1 MHVCVRVHTHAC
13 ACACQCLCTCKH
25 AHVCGCVRVCMHKER
40 KKMRNFKIN
49 SKTINSHQ
57 YYLHILHLFSFL
69 LKCSKQSCLVG
80 LHMNVNLLKPIR
92 QTFIFFFVI
101 SPLQHSCFK
110 LFLLLFN
117 FLILKTLQYIRD
129 CTTKFQYALH
139 QSHTCTLFCKL
150 YMLSA

>member
-1 MHVCVRVHTHAC
+1 MHASECAQVGMRTCGYVCVCVCVCVCVHVHVHAP
-13 ACACQCLCTCKH
+13 
-25 AHVCGCVRVCMHKER
+25 R
-40 KKMRNFKIN
+40 KKNMRFSKIN
-49 SKTINSHQ
+49 SKSINSYQ
-57 YYLHILHLFSFL
+57 YYLHILQLFSFL

-101 SPLQHSCFK
+101 SPLQHSCFE

-129 CTTKFQYALH
+129 CTTEF
-139 QSHTCTLFCKL
+139 
-150 YMLSA
+150 

>member
-1 MHVCVRVHTHAC
+1 MQECNILVINVHVHVSARAHAC
-13 ACACQCLCTCKH
+13 ACQYVRTCG
-25 AHVCGCVRVCMHKER
+25 HVHLCGCVLCVCIHEER
-40 KKMRNFKIN
+40 KKMRTSKIN
-49 SKTINSHQ
+49 SKSINSYT
-57 YYLHILHLFSFL
+57 YYLHILQLFSFL

-80 LHMNVNLLKPIR
+80 LHMNVDLLKPIR

-129 CTTKFQYALH
+129 CTTEF
-139 QSHTCTLFCKL
+139 
-150 YMLSA
+150 

>member
-1 MHVCVRVHTHAC
+1 MQFIQCACVRE
-13 ACACQCLCTCKH
+13 
-25 AHVCGCVRVCMHKER
+25 CVRAPREKN
-40 KKMRNFKIN
+40 MRDSKIKSKSIN
-49 SKTINSHQ
+49 SYQ
-57 YYLHILHLFSFL
+57 YYLHILQLFSFL

-101 SPLQHSCFK
+101 SPLQHSCFE

-129 CTTKFQYALH
+129 CTTEFWYALH
-139 QSHTCTLFCKL
+139 QSHTCTLL
-150 YMLSA
+150 YMLYMLPAQNFLVQVNEASGCTFILSKM